1 MIFYRSPDGT
11 ARELSVLNAR
21 LTSTSALVL
30 YPLGALLRQ
39 FGPDAIWADILGLL
53 MVVTAFGFALW
64 LAGSSIQR
72 IVAEEETQLDEYE
85 LKLRYQSIA
94 SAYAILSA
102 LFLILVFTGE
112 VILDLGGSIPPI
124 TDDVFSGLFWL
135 VFLYATLLPTTILA
149 WRLDPDEGAVEVVDN
164 E

>member
-11 ARELSVLNAR
+11 ARELSVHNAR

-30 YPLGALLRQ
+30 YPTGALLRQ
-39 FGPDAIWADILGLL
+39 FGPDAMWADIVGLL

-102 LFLILVFTGE
+102 LFLVLVFSGE

-149 WRLDPDEGAVEVVDN
+149 WRLDPEEGVVEVVDD